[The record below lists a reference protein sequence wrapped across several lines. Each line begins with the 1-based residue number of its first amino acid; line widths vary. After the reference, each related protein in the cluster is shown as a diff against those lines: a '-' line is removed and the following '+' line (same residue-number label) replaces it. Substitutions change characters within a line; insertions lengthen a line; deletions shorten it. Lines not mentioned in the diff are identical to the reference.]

1 MVPFIGDCS
10 LFISDGAPYRRW
22 QSLSYYFSKFNN
34 HVISYHYVFELVY
47 FSIGVVWYD
56 RNHNISNV
64 FYSLKICRHDDNG
77 ATDLMIMGII
87 ALKRN

>member
-1 MVPFIGDCS
+1 MGKRVLPVMVPFIGDCL
-10 LFISDGAPYRRW
+10 LFINDGVPYRRW

-34 HVISYHYVFELVY
+34 LVISYHYVFELVY

-64 FYSLKICRHDDNG
+64 
-77 ATDLMIMGII
+77 TIM
-87 ALKRN
+87 APLTL